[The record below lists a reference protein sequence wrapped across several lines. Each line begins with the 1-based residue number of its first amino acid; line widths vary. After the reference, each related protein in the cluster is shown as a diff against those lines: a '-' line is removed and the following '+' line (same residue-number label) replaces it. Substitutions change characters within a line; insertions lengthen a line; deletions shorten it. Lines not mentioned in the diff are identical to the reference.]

1 MLDSRRSMAKPGRF
15 TILVA
20 TDGSEEAT
28 AAVRAT
34 AVFPWPEGSRAHA
47 VVVRTPL
54 PTADI
59 PASVWTEV
67 DRGLTAVA
75 DAARKIL
82 SERWPD
88 AEARVVDGPTVDAIL
103 ARAQRV
109 GARAIVLGSHGHG
122 PIARL
127 LLGSI
132 SLGVVRQMKHAA
144 LVVRSRPRGFA
155 NVVLAFDGSRQSR
168 HAVTFVAGLDVPPDG
183 RLTIVR
189 VLEHPA
195 LQSLGLMPASTR
207 AAIATQAAAV
217 AATEEAKA
225 RREVEAA
232 AAELRRAGWTVD
244 MAIRYGAPLQE
255 LLAATKTARAQLL
268 AVGARGHGPLERLL
282 LGSVA
287 EGALHRA
294 PVSVLV
300 VR

>member
-1 MLDSRRSMAKPGRF
+1 MDKRRRF

-20 TDGSEEAT
+20 TDGSEEGT
-28 AAVRAT
+28 AAVKA
-34 AVFPWPEGSRAHA
+34 AAIFPWPAGSRVHA
-47 VVVRTPL
+47 VVVRTAL

-59 PASVWTEV
+59 PESVWTEV

-88 AEARVVDGPTVDAIL
+88 AEARVVDGPTVEAIL

-109 GARAIVLGSHGHG
+109 GARVIVLGSHGHG

-155 NVVLAFDGSRQSR
+155 RVVLGVDGSRQSR
-168 HAVTFVAGLDVPPDG
+168 HAVAFVAGLDVPADG
-183 RLTIVR
+183 HVTIVH
-189 VLEHPA
+189 VLERAA
-195 LQSLGLMPASTR
+195 LKSLVLMPAATR
-207 AAIATQAAAV
+207 AAIAAQASAV
-217 AATEEAKA
+217 TATETAKA
-225 RREVEAA
+225 RRDAEAA
-232 AAELRRAGWTVD
+232 AAELRRAGWKADIV
-244 MAIRYGAPLQE
+244 IRYGAPLHE
-255 LLAATKTARAQLL
+255 LLAATKTAHAQLL
-268 AVGARGHGPLERLL
+268 TVGARGHGALERLL

-287 EGALHRA
+287 EGALHRTL
-294 PVSVLV
+294 VSVLV